1 LARAIRR
8 GHFTDYRL
16 NFKETAVAAAETL
29 AFQAETK
36 ELLRLMIHSLYTE
49 KDIFLRELISN
60 ASDALDRLR
69 FESLTN
75 NELLEGNDKFEIRI
89 EVNKEDRTLTI
100 SDSGIGM
107 SREEVVANIGTIAKS
122 GTGELRRRLQEKGS
136 AADVADLIGQFGV
149 GFYSAFMVADKVKL
163 TTRRAGSTEAIE
175 WESEGSGTYS
185 IRDTDKR
192 DRGTSITLYLRPADH
207 DNGIE
212 DYTDDWRITSVV
224 KKHSDFI
231 AYPVILKK
239 EIKEKDQETRWEDS
253 TLNSMKPI
261 WKRSPSEV
269 TAEEYTEFYKHV
281 SHDWTEPL
289 KTIHFRAEGTFEYE
303 ALLYIPSKAP
313 WDLYYVGSEMGLR
326 LFARRVMIMEKCEDL
341 LPHYLRF
348 MRGVVDA
355 SDLPLNISRQ
365 RLQQDHHISRIRKR
379 LTGKVLDTFKDL
391 HDKES
396 DKYLTLWT
404 EFGRAIKEGVGA
416 DYDNRDKIVPL
427 LLFASSNDPEKLTCV
442 KDYVERMKSGQEQ
455 ILYMTGESRVMIE
468 NSPHIEAAKAKG
480 YEVLYM
486 MDPVDELVLQHF
498 TEFESKKLKSVGKGE
513 IELGTEEEKQEA
525 QKELKSKEE
534 EFRPLI
540 EFLQTKLADHV
551 KQVRLSSRLTT
562 SPACL
567 VVDEHEYS
575 PMLER
580 ALKKSG
586 AGEAP
591 EHKRVMELN
600 PKHPL
605 IERMKRRQA
614 ASADDSLL
622 NNAAEVLLGL
632 SLLAEGSELPDAARF
647 NRATTEMLGQVM

>member
-1 LARAIRR
+1 
-8 GHFTDYRL
+8 
-16 NFKETAVAAAETL
+16 
-29 AFQAETK
+29 
-36 ELLRLMIHSLYTE
+36 
-49 KDIFLRELISN
+49 
-60 ASDALDRLR
+60 
-69 FESLTN
+69 
-75 NELLEGNDKFEIRI
+75 
-89 EVNKEDRTLTI
+89 
-100 SDSGIGM
+100 
-107 SREEVVANIGTIAKS
+107 
-122 GTGELRRRLQEKGS
+122 
-136 AADVADLIGQFGV
+136 
-149 GFYSAFMVADKVKL
+149 
-163 TTRRAGSTEAIE
+163 
-175 WESEGSGTYS
+175 
-185 IRDTDKR
+185 
-192 DRGTSITLYLRPADH
+192 
-207 DNGIE
+207 
-212 DYTDDWRITSVV
+212 
-224 KKHSDFI
+224 
-231 AYPVILKK
+231 
-239 EIKEKDQETRWEDS
+239 
-253 TLNSMKPI
+253 MKPI

-341 LPHYLRF
+341 CRTTSASCEVLWMPGSSAQHLAPAPPAGSPHQPHQETPHGQSAGHFQRP
-348 MRGVVDA
+348 A
-355 SDLPLNISRQ
+355 RQ
-365 RLQQDHHISRIRKR
+365 GIRQ
-379 LTGKVLDTFKDL
+379 VP
-391 HDKES
+391 HQ
-396 DKYLTLWT
+396 LWT

-427 LLFASSNDPEKLTCV
+427 LLFASSNDPEKLTSV
-442 KDYVERMKSGQEQ
+442 KDYVERMKSGQER

-605 IERMKRRQA
+605 IERMKRRRR
-614 ASADDSLL
+614 L
-622 NNAAEVLLGL
+622 
-632 SLLAEGSELPDAARF
+632 R
-647 NRATTEMLGQVM
+647 RTTRC